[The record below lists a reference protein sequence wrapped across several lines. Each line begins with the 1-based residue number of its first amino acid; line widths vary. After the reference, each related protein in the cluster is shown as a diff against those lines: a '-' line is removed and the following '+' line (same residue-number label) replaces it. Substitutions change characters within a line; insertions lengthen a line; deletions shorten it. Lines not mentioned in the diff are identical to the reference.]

1 MSKGKIV
8 EVIDKMIFAC
18 LVLYALTFLV
28 SMPINL
34 LVTAFVLG
42 LVKLFLIRPKI
53 KINSKHFFFL
63 GLFIICTLMSVFFN
77 EGTSLSEYRS
87 YFISPLVA
95 ILLIFLFEFT
105 RKRVLILISLLSLV
119 FFVNAIYV
127 IYQFF
132 IEGNIG
138 RPAGFAD
145 GYMLL
150 CGMNILILPI
160 IFTLAIHQSNIPK
173 YLRFFFFITIFI
185 NIPAIIFENTRIVWL
200 ALGIVFPLVM
210 LFSIKDKRKMIF
222 SIVILL
228 LCSFMYFQCSPT
240 SIQRFEMISSTEYKD
255 QPNYERILMWQSA
268 AKMFI
273 DHPLFGVGIGNYHD
287 EYISNYRSPLSREDT
302 WHPHNVLLAML
313 SQTGIVG
320 GISYIIL
327 FVYLYYKA
335 IINYKNTRNYITLAF
350 LASLTAFC
358 INGLTDTNFVGH
370 NLKELTYMFYLIT
383 AIYLV
388 FDKYII
394 IKYKIKGSSN

>member
-173 YLRFFFFITIFI
+173 YLRFFFI
-185 NIPAIIFENTRIVWL
+185 NE
-200 ALGIVFPLVM
+200 
-210 LFSIKDKRKMIF
+210 K
-222 SIVILL
+222 
-228 LCSFMYFQCSPT
+228 
-240 SIQRFEMISSTEYKD
+240 
-255 QPNYERILMWQSA
+255 
-268 AKMFI
+268 
-273 DHPLFGVGIGNYHD
+273 
-287 EYISNYRSPLSREDT
+287 
-302 WHPHNVLLAML
+302 
-313 SQTGIVG
+313 
-320 GISYIIL
+320 
-327 FVYLYYKA
+327 
-335 IINYKNTRNYITLAF
+335 
-350 LASLTAFC
+350 
-358 INGLTDTNFVGH
+358 
-370 NLKELTYMFYLIT
+370 
-383 AIYLV
+383 
-388 FDKYII
+388 
-394 IKYKIKGSSN
+394 